1 MLDELLS
8 HRLVILIGKGGV
20 GRTTL
25 SAALAWL
32 ASRRRGATL
41 AMETDEAAPLA
52 SLLGVHPSYAP
63 MAAAPN
69 LSVMLLE
76 GRQALEEY
84 LKLIVPRALLATITP
99 SRLFQYF
106 VLAAPGLRELMV
118 LGKVYYEAELGRGG
132 RRAWANIVFDA
143 ASSGHALNLLR
154 MPLAAERSFGDSRVG
169 REAHHIA
176 AMLRAREHCA
186 LLLVTTPEP
195 LALSETRETY
205 AELARMD
212 LPVWAIFLN
221 RYSQLAYTPADLA
234 RLRRNPALRGNP
246 HLAYFDALARQQ
258 ATRAATA
265 RRAVGALRAQVAC
278 PIIELPDFAEFSGR
292 ALMARIA
299 AELSSDPGDLQG
311 AAG

>member
-1 MLDELLS
+1 MLDDLLGR
-8 HRLVILIGKGGV
+8 RLVILIGKGGV

-32 ASRRRGATL
+32 ASRRRGPTL
-41 AMETDEAAPLA
+41 AMETDESAPLA
-52 SLLGVHPSYAP
+52 SLLGVHPSYVP
-63 MAAAPN
+63 VAAAHN
-69 LSVMLLE
+69 LSVMRLE

-118 LGKVYYEAELGRGG
+118 LGKVYYEAELGQGERP
-132 RRAWANIVFDA
+132 RWANIVFDA

-154 MPLAAERSFGDSRVG
+154 MPLAAQRSFGDSRVG
-169 REAHHIA
+169 REAQHIA
-176 AMLRAREHCA
+176 RMLRTPEHCA

-205 AELARMD
+205 RELARME
-212 LPVWAIFLN
+212 LPVQAVFLN
-221 RYSQLAYTPADLA
+221 RYSHLAYASADLA
-234 RLRRNPALRGNP
+234 RLRRSPALRGNP
-246 HLAYFDALARQQ
+246 HLAYFEALARQL
-258 ATRAATA
+258 AARATA
-265 RRAVGALRAQVAC
+265 ARQAVDYLRSEVDC
-278 PIIELPDFAEFSGR
+278 PIIELPDLPEFSGR

-299 AELSSDPGDLQG
+299 AELSSDPGDLHG